1 MAKKAKYV
9 VLDGCI
15 QEGNQTFV
23 KGQPYTPPGPE
34 WERKLVEAGTIADAD
49 SEAGKLAAATYKA
62 PDLLSESQ

>member
-1 MAKKAKYV
+1 MAKKAKFV
-9 VLDGCI
+9 VIDGCI

-49 SEAGKLAAATYKA
+49 SEAGKLAAASYKA
-62 PDLLSESQ
+62 PDLLSGSE